1 LNYLLDTNVISEP
14 LKLRPDSSVL
24 GWLATADE
32 DCLFLSVITI
42 AEIRKGIEEIGAGRR
57 RDSLTAWLYDELAV
71 RFEDRIL
78 DVNLAIASVWGKIM
92 ARSEELGTNLGAI
105 DGFFAA
111 TAEAYDLTLVTR
123 NTKDFAKLGLMLLNP
138 WKAN

>member
-111 TAEAYDLTLVTR
+111 TAEAYDLTFVTR

-138 WKAN
+138 WKVN

>member
-1 LNYLLDTNVISEP
+1 MNYLLDTNVISEP

-78 DVNLAIASVWGKIM
+78 DVNLAIASVWGKII

-138 WKAN
+138 WKVS

>member
-1 LNYLLDTNVISEP
+1 MNYLLDTNVISEP

-138 WKAN
+138 WKVS

>member
-1 LNYLLDTNVISEP
+1 MNYLLDTNVISEP